1 MCIIH
6 YVFTSESKIVLS
18 ACGITYISSVPEP
31 KKQGPGYSFF
41 LMYLFLTVVLY

>member
-6 YVFTSESKIVLS
+6 YVATCESEIVLS
-18 ACGITYISSVPEP
+18 VCGITYISSIPEP
-31 KKQGPGYSFF
+31 KKQGPGYSF